1 MIRVL
6 QVVTYMGRGGL
17 ETMLM
22 NYYRHIDRQK
32 VQFDFLVHRQERAA
46 YDDEIEA
53 LGGKIYRLPRLV
65 PWSRSYLASLNHFF
79 DTHAEYK
86 IVHVHQDCLSSVILK
101 AAARH
106 QVPVRIAHSHNAN
119 QDRNLKYL
127 IKLWYRRSIPKYA
140 TQLFACGKAAGDWM
154 FCGAPYQIVRN
165 AIDIS
170 SYIYN
175 LEKQTEM
182 RNKLTLPDGLIVGH
196 VGRFNPQKNHTFLID
211 IFAELLKEE
220 PSATLLLVG
229 DGDGLPKIKSK
240 VKSLGISDHVRFLGS
255 RSDVADLMQAMDV
268 FVFPS
273 LYEGLPL
280 TMIEAQASGLPCI
293 ISDKVSE
300 ECIVTDG
307 LVSSESLSASPL
319 QWADRILSI
328 RTTPRGNHR
337 DEIAANGF
345 DISNEAIKLQE
356 YYIHANE
363 QCR

>member
-17 ETMLM
+17 ESMLM

-65 PWSRSYLASLNHFF
+65 PWSRSYLSSLNHFF
-79 DTHAEYK
+79 DTHPEYK

-101 AAARH
+101 AAAQH
-106 QVPVRIAHSHNAN
+106 QVPIRIAHSHSAN
-119 QDRNLKYL
+119 QDKNLKYL
-127 IKLWYRRSIPKYA
+127 IKLWYRRSIPRYA

-154 FCGAPYQIVRN
+154 FCEAPYQIVRN

-170 SYIYN
+170 QYVYN
-175 LEKQTEM
+175 PEKQVEM
-182 RNKLTLPDGLIVGH
+182 RKKLALPDGLIVGH
-196 VGRFNPQKNHTFLID
+196 VGRFNPPKNHAFLVD
-211 IFAELLKEE
+211 IFAALLKKE

-229 DGDGLPKIKSK
+229 DGDGLPQIKSK
-240 VKSLGISDHVRFLGS
+240 VKSLGISDHV
-255 RSDVADLMQAMDV
+255 
-268 FVFPS
+268 
-273 LYEGLPL
+273 GLPL

-307 LVSSESLSASPL
+307 LVSTESLSASPS

-328 RTTPRGNHR
+328 RPTSRGNHR

-363 QCR
+363 QCH

>member
-1 MIRVL
+1 
-6 QVVTYMGRGGL
+6 
-17 ETMLM
+17 
-22 NYYRHIDRQK
+22 
-32 VQFDFLVHRQERAA
+32 
-46 YDDEIEA
+46 
-53 LGGKIYRLPRLV
+53 
-65 PWSRSYLASLNHFF
+65 
-79 DTHAEYK
+79 
-86 IVHVHQDCLSSVILK
+86 
-101 AAARH
+101 
-106 QVPVRIAHSHNAN
+106 
-119 QDRNLKYL
+119 
-127 IKLWYRRSIPKYA
+127 
-140 TQLFACGKAAGDWM
+140 M

-170 SYIYN
+170 QYVYN
-175 LEKQTEM
+175 PEKQVEM
-182 RNKLTLPDGLIVGH
+182 RKKLALPDGLIVGH
-196 VGRFNPQKNHTFLID
+196 VGRFNPPKNHAFLVD
-211 IFAELLKEE
+211 IFAALLKKE

-229 DGDGLPKIKSK
+229 DGDGLPQIKSK
-240 VKSLGISDHVRFLGS
+240 VKSLGISDHVRFLGL
-255 RSDVADLMQAMDV
+255 RSDVADLMQAMNV

-307 LVSSESLSASPL
+307 LVSTESLSASPS

-328 RTTPRGNHR
+328 RPTSRGNHR

-363 QCR
+363 QCH